1 MLHIWI
7 NRLRREWVVSNDYI
21 KKKTEQGYRY
31 LMGKMRQG
39 QTDLQQKPLRGE
51 MWTCYSQPT
60 NIIPES
66 AEKWEEKHTS
76 WSGWEIRNKCTWKML
91 LPSKFVMG
99 FSLFWLQKFSRKSV
113 NYPHWYP
120 LLPLSSL
127 FPQVTPMFFC
137 KPRTSHSSSPLPQ
150 TTEKKSI
157 KYLISL

>member
-21 KKKTEQGYRY
+21 IKKTEQGYRY

-76 WSGWEIRNKCTWKML
+76 WSGWEIRNKCFSPANLWWVSHCFCSKNSLENSWTTPTDTLFFPLAPFFLK
-91 LPSKFVMG
+91 LPPCF
-99 FSLFWLQKFSRKSV
+99 SV
-113 NYPHWYP
+113 NPVP
-120 LLPLSSL
+120 LTLVLPFLK
-127 FPQVTPMFFC
+127 Q
-137 KPRTSHSSSPLPQ
+137 Q
-150 TTEKKSI
+150 KKNP
-157 KYLISL
+157 

>member
-7 NRLRREWVVSNDYI
+7 NRLRREWVISNDYI
-21 KKKTEQGYRY
+21 KKNRTRLQISHGENETRTNEFAAKTIKRRDVNM
-31 LMGKMRQG
+31 L
-39 QTDLQQKPLRGE
+39 L
-51 MWTCYSQPT
+51 PT
-60 NIIPES
+60 NKHHPIIGRKRRRKTYQL
-66 AEKWEEKHTS
+66 KWM
-76 WSGWEIRNKCTWKML
+76 GNTWKML

-99 FSLFWLQKFSRKSV
+99 FSLFLLQKFSRKFV

-150 TTEKKSI
+150 TTEKNP
-157 KYLISL
+157 